1 MRQAPLAQGS
11 RHRISVLC
19 STAWG
24 IRNFVLSGVLDELR
38 RDCEVQLLSATTA
51 NNALAEPCDAGAT
64 LPLLQATAPR
74 HDPLGAITDA
84 AFMHRAHLQSSRLFA
99 RFSAREQ
106 PVSRW
111 LRQSVLAGAGAI
123 VARSP
128 MFEWTSALERRRAL
142 RRPGMDEIRRQLRSL
157 APDLVISTACVV
169 PDEAA
174 YVRVA
179 NELGLPTLGSIL
191 SFDNLTSR
199 GRLPAFQH
207 YAVWSRRMRDE
218 VLRLYPQCRA
228 DQVHVTGTPQFD
240 LHRRPELHW
249 SRPQTLAHLGLAPN
263 TRYLLY
269 AANCAAFTPT
279 EPLLVQEFVRRL
291 AAVPTLRQHAVVV
304 RLHPADDPA
313 RWRGLGADAPLVL
326 SHPRD
331 DNGRFGTPHAQ
342 LKLVSSVA
350 HADVCINMASTVS
363 LDAAVLDRPVACVG
377 FALPPGSP
385 EDAFAAACHAT
396 AHYRPV
402 VESGGVRL
410 ARSVEDLLSICALYV
425 VEPALDAAAR
435 RSLVAGVCGPVDGL
449 AGARVGSL
457 IRELVA
463 AQRAATIPSPARQ
476 QRGKQLQ
483 EAV

>member
-1 MRQAPLAQGS
+1 MRQAPSAQGPGC
-11 RHRISVLC
+11 RIAVLC

-24 IRNFVLSGVLDELR
+24 IRNFVLSGVLDDLR
-38 RDCEVQLLSATTA
+38 RDCEVQLLSASTA

-64 LPLLQATAPR
+64 LPLLQATAPC
-74 HDPLGAITDA
+74 HDTLGMITEA
-84 AFMHRAHLQSSRLFA
+84 AFMHRAKLRSSRLFA
-99 RFSAREQ
+99 RFSARAQ

-111 LRQSVLAGAGAI
+111 LTQSAVAGAATI
-123 VARSP
+123 VARNP
-128 MFEWTSALERRRAL
+128 MFEWASALERKRAL
-142 RRPGMDEIRRQLRSL
+142 RRPGMEAIRRQLRSL

-179 NELGLPTLGSIL
+179 NELGLPTLGCIL

-218 VLRLYPQCRA
+218 VLRLYPQCRV

-240 LHRRPELHW
+240 LHRQAQLHW
-249 SRPQTLAHLGLAPN
+249 NRPDTLVHLGLPPDA
-263 TRYLLY
+263 RYLLY

-279 EPLLVQEFVRRL
+279 EPLLVHELARRL
-291 AAVPTLRQHAVVV
+291 AAVPVLGRHVVVV

-313 RWRGLGADAPLVL
+313 RWRGLDTDAPLIV

-331 DNGRFGTPHAQ
+331 DDGRFGTPHAQ

-350 HADVCINMASTVS
+350 HADVCINMASTMS
-363 LDAAVLDRPVACVG
+363 LDAAVLDRPVACAG

-385 EDAFAAACHAT
+385 EDSFAAACHAT
-396 AHYRPV
+396 AHYLPV

-410 ARSVEDLLSICALYV
+410 ARSLEDLLSICARYV
-425 VEPALDAAAR
+425 VEPGLDSAGR
-435 RSLVAGVCGPVDGL
+435 RTLVAEVCGPVDGL
-449 AGARVGSL
+449 AGARVTGL

-463 AQRAATIPSPARQ
+463 AEPAKIIPSPHRSR
-476 QRGKQLQ
+476 RGKRLQ
-483 EAV
+483 DTV